1 MMTLSKKCFYA
12 TFSMEMEREGKEK
25 GAQFGHLLKYL
36 WPNRN

>member
-1 MMTLSKKCFYA
+1 MFLSNIFN
-12 TFSMEMEREGKEK
+12 EMEREGKEK

>member
-1 MMTLSKKCFYA
+1 MRILAKECFYP

-36 WPNRN
+36 WPN